1 MKKFWQQSALSFAL
15 VSTFGASSSLAA
27 YETLTSG
34 ALQEVMEE
42 CNPDNLPGVSE
53 CKVNGIP
60 GLSGYSLI
68 AARVST
74 IVKNDITVGAL
85 FDSVWRKGS
94 GANADYIFGAKVLVN
109 TEQWDA
115 SGLAFNI
122 NDIMRRT
129 LPNKA
134 VAVGY
139 YDGLPSVPKKLLAAG
154 RTCQGLNELEEG
166 EDDPD
171 RDNSW
176 VDLRVDVNAAD
187 PDGVS
192 SPLSPW
198 LFVKTKAPQGIELAP
213 FAFRILNSDYEDPS
227 EAVDLFTAGYQPVGT
242 PDTGCGGEEEEE

>member
-1 MKKFWQQSALSFAL
+1 MKKLLKQSALCLVTASAFA
-15 VSTFGASSSLAA
+15 STAA
-27 YETLTSG
+27 LSGYEPLTSG

-42 CNPDNLPGVSE
+42 CNPDNLPGVTE

-60 GLSGYSLI
+60 GLTGYSLI

-74 IVKNDITVGAL
+74 IIKNDVTVGAL

-109 TEQWDA
+109 SEQWDA
-115 SGLAFNI
+115 SGLPFNV

-134 VAVGY
+134 VSVGY
-139 YDGLPSVPKKLLAAG
+139 YDGLPSVPKKLLEAG
-154 RTCQGLNELEEG
+154 RTCQGLNEADEIEG
-166 EDDPD
+166 PA

-213 FAFRILNSDYEDPS
+213 FAFRIVNSDFADPS

-242 PDTGCGGEEEEE
+242 PDTGCGGEEEEAL